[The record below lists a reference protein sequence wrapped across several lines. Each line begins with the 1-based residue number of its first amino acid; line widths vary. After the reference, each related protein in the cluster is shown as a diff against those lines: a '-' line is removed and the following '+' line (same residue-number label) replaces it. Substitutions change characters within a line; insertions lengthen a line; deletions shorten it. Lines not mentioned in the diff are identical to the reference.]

1 MVPEKVFRRPFWEK
15 DTKTKNLIS
24 NLLHYLFIR
33 SVLASLSSLSVS
45 LSVSTNVILGSF
57 PDCLLVISNT
67 VSLFTG
73 RLLYVGIFDLL
84 LVTRNLHP
92 PTYPSLLLT
101 SSSATATL
109 HR

>member
-33 SVLASLSSLSVS
+33 SVLASLSS